1 MSNIDSI
8 FSDTM
13 GIGNPPST
21 SNSNL
26 GIIDVVVP
34 LPNLGVEREPLLP
47 NVVNPITSPSVVST
61 PINTLAPPKKST
73 DTSPTAGQPT
83 IVQPTIVYNPPKVQ
97 EAPKEEV
104 KVEPTPTP
112 TTTKVE
118 TNTKPLTTK
127 PKKNLSSQNMTF
139 IGIGLVAVGGIL
151 FLLAKK

>member
-8 FSDTM
+8 FSDTI
-13 GIGNPPST
+13 GIQTPTT

-47 NVVNPITSPSVVST
+47 NVVNPITSPVVST

-112 TTTKVE
+112 TPTKVE
-118 TNTKPLTTK
+118 TSTKPLTTK
-127 PKKNLSSQNMTF
+127 PKKKLSSQNMTLISVGL
-139 IGIGLVAVGGIL
+139 IGVGGIL
-151 FLLAKK
+151 FFLARK

>member
-47 NVVNPITSPSVVST
+47 NIVNPITSPVVST

-97 EAPKEEV
+97 EVPKADVPKKQE
-104 KVEPTPTP
+104 TQ
-112 TTTKVE
+112 TTKQDLPK
-118 TNTKPLTTK
+118 TNNLVDS
-127 PKKNLSSQNMTF
+127 KKQMLNRNIT
-139 IGIGLVAVGGIL
+139 IGLAVIGLGGVL
-151 FLLAKK
+151 YFLARK

>member
-8 FSDTM
+8 FSDTI
-13 GIGNPPST
+13 GIQTPTT

-47 NVVNPITSPSVVST
+47 NIVNPITSPVVST

-112 TTTKVE
+112 TKVE
-118 TNTKPLTTK
+118 TTTKPLTTI
-127 PKKNLSSQNMTF
+127 PKKKLSSQNMTF
-139 IGIGLVAVGGIL
+139 ISVGLIAVGGIL
-151 FLLAKK
+151 FFLARK